1 MNCNELRKEFNLVD
15 KVNYFIQTD
24 KKDFEFNRKII
35 RDNIV
40 DLFKNEPAGTGKGA
54 LSTRTIYCVEKINS
68 EIIYLKRPATLNN
81 GFDFEIHTK
90 TKQFNGRIKS
100 RPRHE
105 DIFASLNI
113 LKNTNISLFN
123 QVQIVIDEI
132 YFCNEINIQ
141 NFKDTINNI
150 QIETILKL
158 IKWLFIEQDI
168 TYWNFSGRNML
179 YKGLKSI

>member
-1 MNCNELRKEFNLVD
+1 M
-15 KVNYFIQTD
+15 
-24 KKDFEFNRKII
+24 
-35 RDNIV
+35 
-40 DLFKNEPAGTGKGA
+40 
-54 LSTRTIYCVEKINS
+54 
-68 EIIYLKRPATLNN
+68 
-81 GFDFEIHTK
+81 
-90 TKQFNGRIKS
+90 
-100 RPRHE
+100 
-105 DIFASLNI
+105 
-113 LKNTNISLFN
+113 
-123 QVQIVIDEI
+123 IDEI